1 MYRSWDWC
9 HISNASKKFSQMM
22 VQKKTEALSKITQAT
37 AILTQTGREFRDVTN
52 NILLGSEVLI

>member
-1 MYRSWDWC
+1 
-9 HISNASKKFSQMM
+9 M